1 MKKYIYILLS
11 VVLFSS
17 CGLLKQQPTNT
28 IIQHDTTT
36 VYQNNTVFQH
46 DSVYV
51 YKDRYIYTKGDTV
64 YVTETSFKD
73 RWKIKEVH
81 DTVYVE
87 KSKDNQEQSTITEYV
102 EKELTWFQKL
112 FMALG
117 KILSIVTLLYITYKV
132 VRRKLL

>member
-1 MKKYIYILLS
+1 MRRFIYIIVFLL
-11 VVLFSS
+11 LLSS
-17 CGLLKQQPTNT
+17 CGLLKNQPTNT
-28 IIQHDTTT
+28 IVQHDTTT

-81 DTVYVE
+81 DTTYIE
-87 KSKDNQEQSTITEYV
+87 KSKDSQEQTVVTEYV

-117 KILSIVTLLYITYKV
+117 KILSIAALLYIIYKV
-132 VRRKLL
+132 IRRKLL

>member
-1 MKKYIYILLS
+1 MRRFIYIIVSLL
-11 VVLFSS
+11 LLSS
-17 CGLLKQQPTNT
+17 CGLLKNQPTNT
-28 IIQHDTTT
+28 IVQHDTTT

-81 DTVYVE
+81 DTTYIE
-87 KSKDNQEQSTITEYV
+87 KSKDSQEQTVVTEYV

-117 KILSIVTLLYITYKV
+117 KILSIIALLYIIYKV
-132 VRRKLL
+132 IRRKLL